1 MATRTRASVKDT
13 TDALVNMKPED
24 AQRVLSSVI
33 EGPHRCISSAY
44 QSLTVGGPQ
53 VAWEGA
59 DGVRY
64 QMYHWRAYMYLT
76 VGRIPAL
83 YTSRRQ
89 CSNRR
94 CVNPA
99 HRS

>member
-1 MATRTRASVKDT
+1 MARVKASVNDT
-13 TDALVNMKPED
+13 ISGLESMPQAVAD
-24 AQRVLSSVI
+24 RVLSRTVP
-33 EGPHRCISSAY
+33 GPHACISSTY
-44 QSLTVGGPQ
+44 QALTVGGPQ
-53 VAWEGA
+53 VAWTGV
-59 DGVRY
+59 DGIRY

-76 VGRIPAL
+76 EGAIPAL

-89 CSNRR
+89 CTNRR